1 MTTTKKV
8 RAGLLGLA
16 VGDAL
21 GVPVEFKPR
30 KFLDENPVT
39 HMQEYGTYEQPRGTW
54 SDDSSLAFCLAD
66 SLIRGYDLKDM
77 AQRFI
82 AWKEDALWTPH
93 GEVFDIGTTTSASL
107 DHLQDLIED
116 GQELTFMLEEANPAK
131 NGNGGLMRILPLYFY
146 LHGQPVEQQ
155 FATIQHVTM
164 LTHPHIRATLA
175 NVIYLLMADFIVK
188 GYNLHDA
195 YAATRKKARDMF
207 RRQDIPK
214 DEQMH
219 FYRVI
224 DQDVADLP
232 REDVFSDPYVIYSLE
247 ASLWCLLNSN
257 SYEETA
263 LKAVNLGSDTDTN
276 AAIAGGLAGLYYGEK
291 AIPKDWRNALVKYRE
306 IEQLADKL
314 AEAFPLS

>member
-1 MTTTKKV
+1 MTKPNKA
-8 RAGLLGLA
+8 RDGIMGLA

-30 KFLDENPVT
+30 EYLDNNPVT
-39 HMQEYGTYEQPRGTW
+39 DMMAYGTYDQPMGTW

-77 AQRFI
+77 AQRFV
-82 AWKEDALWTPH
+82 AWKEHALWTPH

-107 DHLQDLIED
+107 ERLQELMEN
-116 GQELTFMLEEANPAK
+116 GQELTLMLDEANPAK

-146 LHGQPVEQQ
+146 LHGRPVENQ
-155 FATIQHVTM
+155 FAAIQHVTM

-188 GYNLHDA
+188 GYNIRDA
-195 YAATRKKARDMF
+195 YEATRKKARDVYREQNIPQEEQQHF
-207 RRQDIPK
+207 YRILEQDIAALPRQDI
-214 DEQMH
+214 
-219 FYRVI
+219 
-224 DQDVADLP
+224 
-232 REDVFSDPYVIYSLE
+232 FSDPYVIYSLE

-257 SYEETA
+257 SYHETV
-263 LKAVNLGSDTDTN
+263 LKAVNLGHDTDTN

-291 AIPKDWRNALVKYRE
+291 AIPKAWRKALVKYRE
-306 IEQLADKL
+306 VEQLADKL
-314 AEAFPLS
+314 GQAFPVA